1 MKGIAERHRHMTQPL
16 AQLATEPMTAMT
28 KIVVISFLVLLSV
41 AVFAQSDS
49 AAQPSAATATDK
61 SADSKQGDKPA
72 DATHAAHSDS
82 SYVIGSNDVLSV
94 SVWKEPDI
102 SRSVPV
108 RSDGKISLPLVGEL
122 QAGGQTPRQLE
133 QEITKRLQNYISEPE
148 VTVIVTDSKSQKVN
162 ILGMVARP
170 GAYLLTSTTTVLD
183 AIAMA
188 GGFKDFAK
196 QKAVYVLR
204 QAPDGTEQRMPF
216 NYKDVIKG
224 KNPEQNVRLQ
234 AGDTVVIP

>member
-1 MKGIAERHRHMTQPL
+1 MAERHCLTK
-16 AQLATEPMTAMT
+16 PMIHRIMPVLTL
-28 KIVVISFLVLLSV
+28 LVLVSIGAL
-41 AVFAQSDS
+41 AQSDPATRPMS
-49 AAQPSAATATDK
+49 PPSPAADKQAGDK
-61 SADSKQGDKPA
+61 SGEGSRAG
-72 DATHAAHSDS
+72 HSDS
-82 SYVIGSNDVLSV
+82 SYVIGANDVLAIN
-94 SVWKEPDI
+94 VWKEPEI

-133 QEITKRLQNYISEPE
+133 QEITKRLQSYISEPE

-170 GAYLLTSTTTVLD
+170 GEYLLTSSTTVLD

-196 QKAVYVLR
+196 QKSIYVLR
-204 QAPDGTEQRMPF
+204 QAADGTQKRIPF

-224 KNPEQNVRLQ
+224 KNPEQNIRLQ
-234 AGDTVVIP
+234 AGDTVVVP